1 MIVKDLISSRVD
13 SIPPSGIRR
22 FFDMIAQMDD
32 VISLGVGEP
41 DFITPWH
48 IREAAVYYIE
58 QGYTSYTSNAGMLQL
73 RKAVANRLEDEYN
86 IVYSPEDEII
96 ITVGVSEAL
105 DLALRAVINPGDEV
119 IIPEPCYVSYK
130 PCTILAGGVPVEVPT
145 TSETEFKITPE
156 KIEAVITPRTKVILL
171 SYPSNPT
178 GTVMD
183 KDELMGIAEIVKKYN
198 LLVIS
203 DEIYSL
209 LTYDKP
215 YTSFASLPDMKD
227 VTILLDGLS
236 KAYAMTGWRIG
247 YAAAHKDIIHAMC
260 KIHQYS
266 MLCAPI
272 IAQLA
277 GIEALNNGDKQV
289 QAMKKEY
296 NRRRKVIVDGFN
308 KIGLSCHMPHGAFYA
323 FPCIKNIGLSSEEFA
338 EKLLLREKVA
348 VVPGNVF
355 GECGEGYIR
364 CSYATSMEDIEEALR
379 RIDRFVKDIE
389 NSL

>member
-1 MIVKDLISSRVD
+1 
-13 SIPPSGIRR
+13 
-22 FFDMIAQMDD
+22 MIAQMDD

>member
-1 MIVKDLISSRVD
+1 VKDLISSKVN

-178 GTVMD
+178 GTVMN

-215 YTSFASLPDMKD
+215 YTSFASLPDMKN